1 MHFHIITM
9 FPDFF
14 SSPFKTG
21 ILGKS
26 IEDKKVE
33 VSFYHLVDYKEAPN
47 KRIDDSPFGG
57 GAGMLFRPEPV
68 ARAIEAVKERLESPQ
83 PPLSRGSDTDSHST
97 TISERKSPP
106 PDKGGLSP
114 RIPVIHFTPRGK
126 KFTQAKAE
134 KLSTSY
140 NDIIL
145 LCGRYEGIDQRVLDM
160 YVDMEYCVGDAI
172 LTGGEYPALFF
183 VDAITRLLPGILGN
197 EDSPE
202 EESFSKEFGR
212 KKEYP
217 HYTRPEEWRGKKV
230 PEVLL
235 SGHHKHIASWRKNHL
250 Q

>member
-14 SSPFKTG
+14 TSPLKTG

-33 VSFYHLVDYKEAPN
+33 ISFYHLVDYKEAPN
-47 KRIDDSPFGG
+47 KRIDDTPFGG

-68 ARAIEAVKERLESPQ
+68 ARAIEAVKKRLESPQ
-83 PPLSRGSDTDSHST
+83 PPLSRGSNN
-97 TISERKSPP
+97 E
-106 PDKGGLSP
+106 GLNP
-114 RIPVIHFTPRGK
+114 KIPVIHFTPRGK

-140 NDIIL
+140 KDIIL

-160 YVDMEYCVGDAI
+160 YVDMEFCVGDAI
-172 LTGGEYPALFF
+172 LTGGEYPALFLI
-183 VDAITRLLPGILGN
+183 DAVSRLLPGILGN

-202 EESFSKEFGR
+202 EESFSKQFGR

-217 HYTRPEEWRGKKV
+217 HYTRPEEWRGIPV
-230 PEVLL
+230 PDILM
-235 SGHHKHIASWRKNHL
+235 SGHHKKIKQWRHEHL
-250 Q
+250 E